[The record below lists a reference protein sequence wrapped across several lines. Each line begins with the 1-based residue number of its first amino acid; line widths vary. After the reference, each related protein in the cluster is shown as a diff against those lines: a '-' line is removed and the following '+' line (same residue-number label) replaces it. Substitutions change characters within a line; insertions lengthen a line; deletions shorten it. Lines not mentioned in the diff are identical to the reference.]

1 MSDITPSDPLNSDQD
16 DSAEK
21 PDSRLR
27 FRNFDEGGKM
37 SFFEHLTELRLRIIH
52 SAVAVALGTFAGVAV
67 VAKPVLAFAAKP
79 VVTALKNAGLGDQL
93 IFTHPAGYLN
103 LWVQTALYLGIVLA
117 SPYVLYQIWLFIA
130 PGLHKHERKGVV
142 WFIAPAFLLFLSGIV
157 FSYYVILPY
166 MMRFLVSFQGSGPFR
181 PLISMEEYFDLTLN
195 ILLGVGAVFEMPVL
209 IFVLSMFGLVT
220 PGFLWKNFRYAIL
233 IISIVAAVITPTPDA
248 TTMLI
253 FMSPM
258 ILLYIVGIGV
268 SAFVV
273 RSKRKAA
280 AQAARDEGV
289 QK

>member
-1 MSDITPSDPLNSDQD
+1 MNDITPPDLQQRMKNWD
-16 DSAEK
+16 D
-21 PDSRLR
+21 
-27 FRNFDEGGKM
+27 GGKM
-37 SFFEHLTELRLRIIH
+37 SFFDHLNELRVRIIH
-52 SAVAVALGTFAGVAV
+52 SAVAIALGTFAGIA
-67 VAKPVLAFAAKP
+67 VAKPVLAFAARP

-103 LWVQTALYLGIVLA
+103 LWIQTALYLGVVMA

-142 WFIAPAFLLFLSGIV
+142 WFIVPAFLLFLGGIV

-166 MMRFLVSFQGSGPFR
+166 MMRFLVSFQGNGPFK
-181 PLISMEEYFDLTLN
+181 PLISMEEYFDLTLT

-209 IFVLSMFGLVT
+209 IYVLSVFGLVT
-220 PGFLWKNFRYAIL
+220 PGFLWKNFRYAVL
-233 IISIVAAVITPTPDA
+233 IIAVVAAIITPTPDA

-268 SAFVV
+268 SAFVA
-273 RSKRKAA
+273 RGKRRRAA
-280 AQAARDEGV
+280 AEVNGADKEPKA
-289 QK
+289 